1 MDKNTSSAGLSPH
14 TAGAVPAKKRLG
26 LLVFITGTAL
36 VAAAIGYR
44 AITAQHKVEPVASA
58 DAPTLS
64 IRQMQ
69 ARAEREPKNAAVWQ
83 ELAAAHFAAGGYGEA
98 ATAYKQ
104 AIEND
109 AQNAELWSALGEA
122 RVMASESDPLPGDA
136 LTAFRKAAD
145 LDPSDPRARYF
156 LAVRKNHD
164 GNHQGALDDWLGLLK
179 DTPPGAV
186 WDTNLRRT
194 IEQVGAANAIETAKL
209 VARIDRER
217 SANSTRSDLAQ

>member
-1 MDKNTSSAGLSPH
+1 MDEKTSSAGVSPH
-14 TAGAVPAKKRLG
+14 APASVPAKKRLG
-26 LLVFITGTAL
+26 LLFFIAGTAL
-36 VAAAIGYR
+36 VAGAIGYR
-44 AITAQHKVEPVASA
+44 AITAEHEAEPAARA
-58 DAPTLS
+58 DAPPPS

-69 ARAEREPKNAAVWQ
+69 ARAEREPENSAAWQ

-98 ATAYKQ
+98 AKAYKQ

-136 LTAFRKAAD
+136 LTAFKKAAD

-156 LAVRKNHD
+156 LAVRKDLD
-164 GNHQGALDDWLGLLK
+164 GDHQGALDDWLALLK

-186 WDTNLRRT
+186 WDNNLRRT

-217 SANSTRSDLAQ
+217 SANSTRSDLTQ